1 VISHALAVDLRL
13 DVEAT
18 QRRGHAI
25 SLSARAARAGYE
37 VVVVLGG
44 DGTVNEA
51 LQGIAGS
58 GVRLAIIPGGAA
70 NVWARTLGLP
80 NDAVEATSVVLR
92 KLRERDCRSVSLGV
106 ANGRYFGFC
115 AGLGFDGAVV
125 RMVEERLLLK
135 RAVRQA
141 TFLWCGVLA
150 YLATLRTDVRMSLSV
165 DSIPTDD
172 RLRTVVAC
180 NSDPYTFLGRLP
192 ARMCPRADLDA
203 GLDLT
208 GLTDTRVT
216 TLARVAY
223 RALTGDRVSRL
234 GRVRGWHDHRSYE
247 LRCTAPAALHVDGE
261 YLGETDHLMLASAP
275 DACSVIA

>member
-1 VISHALAVDLRL
+1 MISHALAAELRL
-13 DVEAT
+13 DVEST

-25 SLSARAARAGYE
+25 SLSARAVRAGYD

-51 LQGIAGS
+51 LQGIARS
-58 GVRLAIIPGGAA
+58 GVRLAIIPGGSA

-92 KLRERDCRSVSLGV
+92 KLRERDSRSVGLGV

-115 AGLGFDGAVV
+115 AGLGFDGTVV

-135 RAVRQA
+135 RTARQA
-141 TFLWCGVLA
+141 TFFWCGILA
-150 YLATLRTDVRMSLSV
+150 YLATLRTDVCMSLSV
-165 DSIPTDD
+165 DGIPSDD

-180 NSDPYTFLGRLP
+180 NSNPYTFLGKLP
-192 ARMCPRADLDA
+192 ARLCPRAELNA

-223 RALTGDRVSRL
+223 RALTGDGVNRL
-234 GRVRGWHDHRSYE
+234 RHVRGWHDHRLYE
-247 LRCTAPAALHVDGE
+247 LRCTAPVALHVDGE
-261 YLGETDHLMLASAP
+261 YLGETDHLMLTSVP